1 MKASIYPGPVSNKP
15 NSVEIGGEMI
25 ELCCFLCNKRYVS
38 TYDGTA
44 HRGRHLDINFGPT
57 LNMTRFKA
65 SIIILVSDKPNG
77 VQIRTGKWLCSVPL
91 CFSQLGLY
99 FVRMTAPR
107 VAAVRDT
114 TRVESDSKH
123 TCYEEQWSE
132 QLYLCTVLFCSQRS
146 SEQSRS
152 IHPRC
157 GHLLPCCQA
166 QVYHEWGKVRLL
178 YTNTLPRSW
187 RLDNLECFIATFYDR
202 LYIEPTTHLVYNI
215 HLVGLTI

>member
-77 VQIRTGKWLCSVPL
+77 IQIRGEMTVFCAFLPQSAWFIFRPYDGTARRACHRHNARRRWLYTHL
-91 CFSQLGLY
+91 LW
-99 FVRMTAPR
+99 R
-107 VAAVRDT
+107 AAVRAALSVHSAALLAAQQRT
-114 TRVESDSKH
+114 KPLHSPALWPPASLLSSSRLQWMGKGASVVYEH
-123 TCYEEQWSE
+123 TSLSMTFR
-132 QLYLCTVLFCSQRS
+132 QLRMFYSNILWQIIHWTHYSF
-146 SEQSRS
+146 S
-152 IHPRC
+152 I
-157 GHLLPCCQA
+157 
-166 QVYHEWGKVRLL
+166 
-178 YTNTLPRSW
+178 
-187 RLDNLECFIATFYDR
+187 
-202 LYIEPTTHLVYNI
+202 
-215 HLVGLTI
+215 